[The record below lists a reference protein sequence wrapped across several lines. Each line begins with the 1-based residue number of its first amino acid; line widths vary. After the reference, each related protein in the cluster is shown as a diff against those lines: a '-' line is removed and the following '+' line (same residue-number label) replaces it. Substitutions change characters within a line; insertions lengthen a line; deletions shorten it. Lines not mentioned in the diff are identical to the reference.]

1 MIYEFTKLYCNEE
14 GQEVQELKEY
24 REVSLSF
31 MPASK
36 YLVLLTAMT
45 PVGITTHKQEI
56 VGAKSIEQA
65 FQLLPKMLEEMNKKQ
80 EERAAQAKLSVP
92 RKSGLIV

>member
-14 GQEVQELKEY
+14 GQEVQELRGIESSWS
-24 REVSLSF
+24 EV
-31 MPASK
+31 PVK